1 MEVHPEEFGG
11 CMGCPL
17 VAAGFYCQE
26 LYFVYWYK
34 FDPGGEWHHC
44 GLCHVSDDSKIIT
57 PLLPLWRRLLWMQ
70 WLFLWWLKAA
80 VMCMSQVIDIAGCG
94 RHLCIRR
101 SAAAANHH
109 AFKRVDAQL
118 VAAEWA
124 DWYSLFW
131 LRESSGNWGHC
142 LEVSVPFLEVGEERD
157 VRVEN
162 VKGKDSGVIYR
173 LSILFC

>member
-1 MEVHPEEFGG
+1 
-11 CMGCPL
+11 
-17 VAAGFYCQE
+17 
-26 LYFVYWYK
+26 
-34 FDPGGEWHHC
+34 
-44 GLCHVSDDSKIIT
+44 
-57 PLLPLWRRLLWMQ
+57 
-70 WLFLWWLKAA
+70 LFLWWLKAA
-80 VMCMSQVIDIAGCG
+80 VMCMSQVIDMAGCG

-142 LEVSVPFLEVGEERD
+142 LEVSVPFLEVGEERCESWRRKRKRFGCHLQALHLILLAIFW
-157 VRVEN
+157 VLITPPVTP
-162 VKGKDSGVIYR
+162 GCR
-173 LSILFC
+173 LDLKNTAFFEMVLR